1 VVATREAINQGR
13 LDAARS
19 TAAQIA
25 QLYPDAPELN
35 QLGREMADAARA
47 ADERSVRAAVDA
59 YANAFSTRRIDA
71 IRAVYPGIPARAL
84 KEVESLPRDLRS
96 YEMRITVTGIELRD
110 NRATVQC
117 TIFHNSI
124 TFSGK
129 PLSVNSREE
138 LVFERKGNTWVRV
151 D

>member
-1 VVATREAINQGR
+1 MATTRDAISQGR

-25 QLYPDAPELN
+25 QLYPDAPDLN
-35 QLGREMADAARA
+35 RLNGEIADAARA
-47 ADERSVRAAVDA
+47 ADERSVAAAVAA
-59 YANAFSTRRIDA
+59 YAAAFSSRQIAA
-71 IRAVYPGIPARAL
+71 IRAVYPAISAREI
-84 KEVESLPRDLRS
+84 KEVESLARDTRS
-96 YEMRITVTGIELRD
+96 YEMRITITDINLRD
-110 NRATVQC
+110 NRATVRC
-117 TIFHNSI
+117 TIFHNTI

-129 PLSVNSREE
+129 AIPATNRED